1 MGEKRD
7 SKVDQGV
14 SSDAGSKPRK
24 GPWKSGVGNAVDGK
38 ETSGG
43 SDAAGGFSKERTES

>member
-1 MGEKRD
+1 M
-7 SKVDQGV
+7 QG
-14 SSDAGSKPRK
+14 ANQGK